1 MYYNRLPEV
10 IYTIPGVLDFTLQT
24 SPDGSD
30 YGTYNIEVDTRE
42 NAYTEKAKLSV
53 S

>member
-1 MYYNRLPEV
+1 MKTIEMSRIFALDSRLRRSPK
-10 IYTIPGVLDFTLQT
+10 T

-42 NAYTEKAKLSV
+42 KAYTEKAKVSV